1 MADFE
6 SLRSAQMQSGVA
18 VDERVT
24 SFLRRVYGW
33 MFVGLAV
40 TAVVAAGMASSPTMV
55 RTLAGNPILFFGVIV
70 AQLALVYSVS
80 SRVGTLAPGTA
91 AGLFL
96 LYSALTG
103 VTFSLIL
110 LAYTGTSVAMAFF
123 TTAGMFG
130 ALALYGS
137 TARRSL
143 AGLGQFAFMGLV
155 GVILASIV
163 GFFWHSET
171 LQMVITLAGVIVFT
185 CLTAYDAQRLKAM
198 ALQVE
203 GAQAGSYAVGGA
215 LSLYLNFINLFLM
228 ILRLLGSRR
237 S

>member
-1 MADFE
+1 MA
-6 SLRSAQMQSGVA
+6 SGVA

-40 TAVVAAGMASSPTMV
+40 TAVVATAVASSPSIV
-55 RTLAGNPILFFGVIV
+55 HALAANPILFWGLMI
-70 AQLALVYSVS
+70 AQLGLVWGVS
-80 SRVGTLAPGTA
+80 ARIGSLAPSTA

-103 VTFSLIL
+103 VTLSLIL
-110 LAYTGTSVAMAFF
+110 LVYTGASIASAFGTSAA
-123 TTAGMFG
+123 MFG
-130 ALALYGS
+130 ALAVYGT

-163 GFFWHSET
+163 GIFWRNDT
-171 LQMVITLAGVIVFT
+171 LQLVISLVGVIVFT

-198 ALQVE
+198 ALQVD
-203 GAQAGSYAVGGA
+203 GAQAGSYAVSGA

-228 ILRLLGSRR
+228 LLRLMGGRR
-237 S
+237 N

>member
-6 SLRSAQMQSGVA
+6 SLRSTQMASGVA

-33 MFVGLAV
+33 MFVGLGV
-40 TAVVAAGMASSPTMV
+40 TAVVAVAVASSPAMV
-55 RTLAGNPILFFGVIV
+55 RTLAGNPILFFGLIF
-70 AQLALVYSVS
+70 AQLGLVWSVS

-110 LAYTGTSVAMAFF
+110 LAYTGASVAMAFF

-163 GFFWHSET
+163 GFFWHSDT
-171 LQMVITLAGVIVFT
+171 LQYVIALVGVIVFT

-198 ALQVE
+198 ALQVD
-203 GAQAGSYAVGGA
+203 GTQAGSYAVGGA